1 LQNQEYLDR
10 RIDLGDLLKIILKKK
25 FFILGLTFLFTLIA
39 VVYVYTKTPI
49 YQAKVL
55 VEIGSYKIEKKD
67 DKDLTSSIEAKQVD
81 DINQLVKKLSTI
93 FIDLK
98 KNDKNKNTQVVN
110 ISALKGMNSFL
121 EITVESVSNELAV
134 NTIND
139 ILLYIQDEHKNILND
154 VKEKNNLEI
163 KNINLMIS
171 NIENEKI
178 ININK
183 KIQVYEQNIIIL
195 EEQLK
200 FLSETFKNNK
210 VVDYSFTTLKLM
222 EKRDVSNEI
231 TNNKFALSDLNE
243 TKRTLLDLD
252 INKLLER
259 KNLLE
264 TLSLPHNIKNSE
276 IVGKIQLDEDPIKP
290 KKALIILTSILT
302 GLTCSLFLVFLI
314 NGFSRLNNKDNK

>member
-1 LQNQEYLDR
+1 MQNQEYLDR
-10 RIDLGDLLKIILKKK
+10 RIDLGDLIKIILNKK

-39 VVYVYTKTPI
+39 VVYVSIKTPI
-49 YQAKVL
+49 YQVKAL
-55 VEIGSYKIEKKD
+55 VEVGSYKNSEM
-67 DKDLTSSIEAKQVD
+67 SIIQLEET
-81 DINQLVKKLSTI
+81 NQLVKKLSTI

-98 KNDKNKNTQVVN
+98 KNDKDKNVEVVN
-110 ISALKGMNSFL
+110 INVPKGMNSFL

-139 ILLYIQDEHKNILND
+139 ILLYIQNEHKNILND
-154 VKEKNNLEI
+154 VKEKNNLET

-183 KIQVYEQNIIIL
+183 KIQLHEQNIITL
-195 EEQLK
+195 EEQMK
-200 FLSETFKNNK
+200 FLNETLKNIK
-210 VVDYSFTTLKLM
+210 TFDSSFSALKLM

-231 TNNKFALSDLNE
+231 TNNKSVLYDLNE
-243 TKRTLLDLD
+243 TKRTLLDID

-264 TLSLPHNIKNSE
+264 SLSLPHNIKNSE
-276 IVGKIQLDEDPIKP
+276 IVGKVQVDEDPIKP
-290 KKALIILTSILT
+290 KKALFIIVTFVGGIIISV
-302 GLTCSLFLVFLI
+302 FLVFFLQFI
-314 NGFSRLNNKDNK
+314 NNIKIINKKGDN